1 MPGKSSLSAVHS
13 IKLFSCYQALLVALL
28 VACHLQIKAAPFLM
42 DFHFK
47 SAHLIL
53 LNPAVAE
60 HYGCHWKPDEG
71 SL

>member
-1 MPGKSSLSAVHS
+1 
-13 IKLFSCYQALLVALL
+13 
-28 VACHLQIKAAPFLM
+28 M

-60 HYGCHWKPDEG
+60 HTGVIGNLTREVCDSPRGGEEI
-71 SL
+71 